1 MVTSGSLEVKV
12 IMLTFDTT
20 FKLNAGFAKVTQ

>member
-1 MVTSGSLEVKV
+1 MVTSGSLEVEV
-12 IMLTFDTT
+12 IMLTLDTT